1 MPLPESP
8 STNCE
13 VASRSHDVKEASSA
27 SHGKRRLLLASSR
40 NSSVSSSR
48 LGLPK
53 LSTDDGNK
61 SDESGTMLLS
71 DSRPAWA
78 RKTSVYRS
86 SGEAHT
92 GMIGVVA
99 TTSTGGSASSSARGT
114 PQPCAGASSAA
125 AVGSG
130 RFASAGVSGTP
141 AATNAGSCA
150 RGTPQPCAG
159 ASSSAALGPG
169 TIAGAGVSGTTGAT
183 NAGSCASDGT
193 GGTIQPH
200 AEDNDGAVAHGT
212 GACASGEV
220 NLAAADGP
228 GLRQGGN
235 CSELDKQRLMSLVTD
250 TGLKIRDGEAKYI
263 CDRGGS

>member
-13 VASRSHDVKEASSA
+13 VASRPHDVKEASSA
-27 SHGKRRLLLASSR
+27 SPGKRRLLLASSR
-40 NSSVSSSR
+40 NSSASSSR

-114 PQPCAGASSAA
+114 PQPCAGVSSAA
-125 AVGSG
+125 ALGSG
-130 RFASAGVSGTP
+130 RFA
-141 AATNAGSCA
+141 GS
-150 RGTPQPCAG
+150 
-159 ASSSAALGPG
+159 
-169 TIAGAGVSGTTGAT
+169 GVSGTTAAT
-183 NAGSCASDGT
+183 NAGSCASDGIS
-193 GGTIQPH
+193 GTPQLH
-200 AEDNDGAVAHGT
+200 AEDDDGAIVEGT
-212 GACASGEV
+212 GAHASGEV
-220 NLAAADGP
+220 NLAAAAGP
-228 GLRQGGN
+228 GLRQGEN
-235 CSELDKQRLMSLVTD
+235 CSEIDKQRLMSLVTD